1 VRKKIVGS
9 MATLALGAGM
19 AFGQSAPTLQQGL
32 YPQGT
37 APGYATVPY
46 GAAPAFPMSMP
57 PAAPSFPAQFVPPP
71 QAMPTFPEQTLQPT
85 PASAVAPPAVAPPAV
100 APPAV
105 APPPVEQAETGI
117 PVPGQPLTADP
128 DDAGKED
135 WSKGPDD
142 KNYGPGPCPYR
153 FWGSAEY
160 LRWWIKPDVALPALA
175 TTSPA
180 GTAAILGQPGTVTL
194 FGGGTNLDYGSDS
207 GVRAT
212 FGFWFDKEGRIGAE
226 LTGFLLGV
234 KSINNAVASDAAGS
248 VVFGRPVL
256 NAQTGMEASSLVS
269 SPGQLAGGISM
280 DASSQVYGGEVN
292 FLGSLYRS
300 KYFTA
305 DTLIGFRYLGLDEK
319 LNINS
324 NTTVLPGGIAAF
336 NGAVVT
342 PGGTV
347 TILDHFE
354 TRNDFYGG
362 QIGGRAQFR
371 CNRLFAELEGKLAVG
386 NAHEFVNTGGSTKLS
401 GTGGPAVLPGGLLAV
416 GSNSGTF
423 SRNEFTF
430 VPEGGAKIGVHIT
443 DYITAFAGYTFI
455 YWYDVARPSEQIDRV
470 INPALVPSNL
480 AFGSGVGPNRPAA
493 PFSHTDFWAQGV
505 SVGLEVRY

>member
-19 AFGQSAPTLQQGL
+19 AFGQSGPSLQQGL
-32 YPQGT
+32 YPQGG
-37 APGYATVPY
+37 APAYATAPY

-71 QAMPTFPEQTLQPT
+71 QAVPTFPEETLQPR
-85 PASAVAPPAVAPPAV
+85 PATVIAPQPAPATVVAAPL
-100 APPAV
+100 
-105 APPPVEQAETGI
+105 PVEQMDTGL

-128 DDAGKED
+128 ADTGKDDRSG
-135 WSKGPDD
+135 GDD

-160 LRWWIKPDVALPALA
+160 LRWWIKPDVAPPALA

-194 FGGGTNLDYGSDS
+194 FGGSDLEYGSDS

-212 FGFWFDKEGRIGAE
+212 FGFWFDKEGHIGAE

-248 VVFGRPVL
+248 VVFGRPIV

-300 KYFTA
+300 RYFTA

-319 LNINS
+319 LNIDS

-336 NGAVVT
+336 NGAVVA

-362 QIGGRAQFR
+362 QIGGRAQVR

-386 NAHEFVNTGGSTKLS
+386 NAHEVVNAGGSTMLS
-401 GTGGPAVLPGGLLAV
+401 GTGGPAILPGGLLAV
-416 GSNSGTF
+416 SSNSGTF

-480 AFGSGVGPNRPAA
+480 AFGSGVGPNRPFA
-493 PFSHTDFWAQGV
+493 PFSRTDFWAQGV